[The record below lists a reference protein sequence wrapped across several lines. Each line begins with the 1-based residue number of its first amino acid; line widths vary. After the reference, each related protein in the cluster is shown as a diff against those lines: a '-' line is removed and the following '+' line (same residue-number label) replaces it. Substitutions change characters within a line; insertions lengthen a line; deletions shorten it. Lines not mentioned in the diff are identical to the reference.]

1 MTPQHR
7 KFWIS
12 SFFWS
17 LIILSTVPFYVL
29 DAIETNSIWYIFSA
43 LGSTSLWAIGQA
55 VLYKQYYVGVKPRY
69 PLGVAD
75 QDDIYF
81 PRFNIPR
88 PLYLDERKRRERDEK
103 MKKIARQERSELDQ

>member
-1 MTPQHR
+1 MGVNR
-7 KFWIS
+7 GKFWVS
-12 SFFWS
+12 SFFWT
-17 LIILSTVPFYVL
+17 LIVLSPVIFIVI
-29 DAIETNSIWYIFSA
+29 DAFETSSMWSMASA
-43 LGSTSLWAIGQA
+43 FASTSFWAIGQA

-88 PLYLDERKRRERDEK
+88 PLYLDERER
-103 MKKIARQERSELDQ
+103 KKKEIA

>member
-1 MTPQHR
+1 MGVNRR

-12 SFFWS
+12 SLFWTVTVLSPAIFFV
-17 LIILSTVPFYVL
+17 I
-29 DAIETNSIWYIFSA
+29 DAFETTSYWAIVSA
-43 LGSTSLWAIGQA
+43 FGSTSLWAIGQA
-55 VLYKQYYVGVKPRY
+55 VLYKRYYVGIKPRY

-88 PLYLDERKRRERDEK
+88 PLYLDERERKRKEFARKEK
-103 MKKIARQERSELDQ
+103 TELDQ